1 MSATKS
7 TASMTVEAAAPTET
21 PRRRTRRGQKRLAFQ
36 VPKAM
41 PLPIK
46 ALWDAASEEQRSLAH
61 RTATAILATWLGK
74 SSREAAAKELGLSAI
89 RVWQLSQ
96 QAVCGLVVGCLRQPR
111 YRGRPP
117 KDGMHPGIEDGA
129 ALRKKVMLLEREL
142 DASRRLIEVMRDL
155 PGNRGRALDS
165 ESEAKHERGRGGTKG
180 RAARADDG
188 AAARAGGPEADLGS
202 GP

>member
-1 MSATKS
+1 
-7 TASMTVEAAAPTET
+7 
-21 PRRRTRRGQKRLAFQ
+21 
-36 VPKAM
+36 M

-46 ALWDAASEEQRSLAH
+46 ALWDAASEEQRVLAH

-96 QAVCGLVVGCLRQPR
+96 QATCGLVVGCLRQPR

-117 KDGMHPGIEDGA
+117 KDAMHPGLEDAA
-129 ALRKKVMLLEREL
+129 ALRKKVMMLEREL
-142 DASRRLIEVMRDL
+142 DASRRLIGVMRDL

-165 ESEAKHERGRGGTKG
+165 ESEAKHERGRGGTRG
-180 RAARADDG
+180 RSARAADG
-188 AAARAGGPEADLGS
+188 GSTRAGGTTAPPGAGT
-202 GP
+202 